1 MVIQE
6 REEGSRVNKNS
17 DFSVAHMIMITSLAA
32 LPLSFNFCRVKLLE
46 NGQAV
51 HMHNVHRHSI
61 PSHSSPLAAEP
72 PTTHTHT
79 PRGPVVI
86 A

>member
-1 MVIQE
+1 MLTQE
-6 REEGSRVNKNS
+6 RQEGSRVNKNS
-17 DFSVAHMIMITSLAA
+17 DFSVPHMIMITLLAM
-32 LPLSFNFCRVKLLE
+32 LPLSFNFCCVKLLE

-72 PTTHTHT
+72 PPHT
-79 PRGPVVI
+79 PTHPGGLVVI